1 MRRGA
6 LRLPLISAIIGRPQ
20 VGLEFAGDSADG
32 AEFWQIIIVVV
43 LILVLFGGLGK
54 RGKISGMM
62 SELAQ
67 GIKGFKK
74 GMSRGRQAG
83 RGRSEPVRG

>member
-1 MRRGA
+1 MA
-6 LRLPLISAIIGRPQ
+6 PS
-20 VGLEFAGDSADG
+20 
-32 AEFWQIIIVVV
+32 FWQIIIVVV

-74 GMSRGRQAG
+74 LRSGMSEDDKQVEGAASQSVDDEKAATG
-83 RGRSEPVRG
+83 AAAPDESTGKNTAS

>member
-1 MRRGA
+1 MA
-6 LRLPLISAIIGRPQ
+6 PS
-20 VGLEFAGDSADG
+20 
-32 AEFWQIIIVVV
+32 FWQIIIVVV

-74 GMSRGRQAG
+74 GMSEDDKQVEGAASQSVDDEKAATG
-83 RGRSEPVRG
+83 AAAPDESTGKNTAS